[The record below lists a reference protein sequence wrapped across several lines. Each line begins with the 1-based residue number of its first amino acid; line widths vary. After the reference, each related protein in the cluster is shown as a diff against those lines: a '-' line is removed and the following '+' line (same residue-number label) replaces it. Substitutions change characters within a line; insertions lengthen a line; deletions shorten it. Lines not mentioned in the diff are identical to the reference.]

1 MALFDLFG
9 KQVKVGDKVVVG
21 KDWARD
27 CDYLVVGI
35 VKQIK
40 ETKAG
45 TYAIIEKTHSGE
57 WRYGK
62 DTTHKSLYNK
72 QFVYKNVGR
81 EHNNLLI
88 IQ

>member
-45 TYAIIEKTHSGE
+45 ELTQH
-57 WRYGK
+57 
-62 DTTHKSLYNK
+62 
-72 QFVYKNVGR
+72 
-81 EHNNLLI
+81 
-88 IQ
+88 